1 MDRMNEMPANP
12 LTALSEAA
20 AQLHE
25 LFQAYAQAGFTEKQ
39 ALYLTACIACGGPKE
54 QG

>member
-1 MDRMNEMPANP
+1 MNGDMPVNP

-25 LFQAYAQAGFTEKQ
+25 LFHAYLEAGFTEKQ

-54 QG
+54 QP